1 MNCMVDS
8 KENYKFDVG
17 VKGLTVNWLS
27 NNSGI
32 TLSECDHV
40 TWTVVRQKLHAEI
53 AHRNFTQ
60 CTLFHV
66 VRSLQGVNEDGQDLK
81 DLKWSVRIENN
92 EKLEKEGSQFF
103 IVL

>member
-1 MNCMVDS
+1 MRSRYMNI
-8 KENYKFDVG
+8 Y
-17 VKGLTVNWLS
+17 
-27 NNSGI
+27 
-32 TLSECDHV
+32 
-40 TWTVVRQKLHAEI
+40 QAEI
-53 AHRNFTQ
+53 AHRNCTQ
-60 CTLFHV
+60 WTLFHV